1 MSALE
6 KENTTIFIT
15 KKKINDL
22 AIANTIIFIQKRSLS
37 TLDINIRDKGVSQGF
52 PFIKGFLIGV

>member
-22 AIANTIIFIQKRSLS
+22 AIEFKCTNCET
-37 TLDINIRDKGVSQGF
+37 TLFEMYYYTDLK
-52 PFIKGFLIGV
+52 KKY